1 MRLDVDHKGTLTA
14 DDIKKIADSEFGR
27 KYQKSNPIDWNMIIE
42 ECDLDGDG

>member
-27 KYQKSNPIDWNMIIE
+27 KY
-42 ECDLDGDG
+42 